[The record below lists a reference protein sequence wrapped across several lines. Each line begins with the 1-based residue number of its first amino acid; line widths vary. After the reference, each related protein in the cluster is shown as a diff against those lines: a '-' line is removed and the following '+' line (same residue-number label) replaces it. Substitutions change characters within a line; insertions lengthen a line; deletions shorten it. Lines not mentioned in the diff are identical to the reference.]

1 MLEEKPV
8 QPLLPSSGRGM
19 PVKIEKG
26 AGSRQQKT
34 SFKKILSGLI
44 DKVSELEKN
53 ADESIQK
60 LITGEID
67 SIHQVMIAAEEA
79 NLAFHLMMEIRNKLV
94 EAYKEIM
101 RMQI

>member
-1 MLEEKPV
+1 MLEKRPV
-8 QPLLPSSGRGM
+8 QPPLSPPGGEVSLRFAKSNNS
-19 PVKIEKG
+19 EKQG
-26 AGSRQQKT
+26 V
-34 SFKKILSGLI
+34 SFQKILTGLI
-44 DKVSELEKN
+44 DKVNQLEKN

-60 LITGEID
+60 LITGEIE
-67 SIHQVMIAAEEA
+67 SIHQVMVAAEEA